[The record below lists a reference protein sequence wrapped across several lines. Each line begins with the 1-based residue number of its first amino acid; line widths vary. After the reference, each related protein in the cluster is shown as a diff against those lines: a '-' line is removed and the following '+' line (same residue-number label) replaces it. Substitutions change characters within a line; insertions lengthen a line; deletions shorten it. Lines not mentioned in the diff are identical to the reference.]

1 MQSGSPRHDLARF
14 GMEKMGAAPRQ
25 ADLMIVAGRVS
36 QKMAPVMRQVYD
48 QIHHTRLGANRDR
61 EMIELAQA
69 ALRRQ
74 PLHHSRDV

>member
-1 MQSGSPRHDLARF
+1 
-14 GMEKMGAAPRQ
+14 
-25 ADLMIVAGRVS
+25 MIVAGRIN
-36 QKMAPVMRQVYD
+36 QKVAPVMRQVYD

-61 EMIELAQA
+61 QIIELAQA